1 MLNNN
6 SIMTKENKLN
16 VLKGFHNQ
24 LLGKVVMVV
33 CISGLFALGSCD
45 KDSNELIEPDPVTE
59 SVNDTIMPTYPGG
72 TPALMEFLQENIKY
86 PEQAEREGIEGRV
99 VATFIV
105 ELDGSVTNAKIA
117 LSVHPLLDAEVLRVV
132 SLMPN
137 WNPGKN
143 CGRVCYSM
151 PVTFRLRAENESAK
165 VKIQ

>member
-6 SIMTKENKLN
+6 STMTKENKLN

-24 LLGKVVMVV
+24 FLGKVVMVA

-72 TPALMEFLQENIKY
+72 TPALIEFLEGNLKY

-99 VATFIV
+99 VATFVV
-105 ELDGSVTNAKIA
+105 ELDGSVSNVEIA
-117 LSVHPLLDAEVLRVV
+117 LSVHPLLDAEALRVV

>member
-6 SIMTKENKLN
+6 STMTKENKLN

-24 LLGKVVMVV
+24 LLAKVVMVA

-45 KDSNELIEPDPVTE
+45 KDSDELIEPDPVTE
-59 SVNDTIMPTYPGG
+59 SATDTILPTYPGG
-72 TPALMEFLQENIKY
+72 TPALIEFLEGNLKY

-117 LSVHPLLDAEVLRVV
+117 LSVHPLLDAEALRVV

-143 CGRVCYSM
+143 CGRVRYSL
-151 PVTFRLRAENESAK
+151 PITFRLKTDNESAK

>member
-6 SIMTKENKLN
+6 STMTKENKLN

-24 LLGKVVMVV
+24 FLGKVVMVA

-45 KDSNELIEPDPVTE
+45 KDSDELIEPDPVTE
-59 SVNDTIMPTYPGG
+59 SANDTILPTYPGG
-72 TPALMEFLQENIKY
+72 TPALIEFLEGKLKY

-99 VATFIV
+99 VATFVV

>member
-6 SIMTKENKLN
+6 STMTKENKLN

-24 LLGKVVMVV
+24 FLGKVVMVA

-45 KDSNELIEPDPVTE
+45 KDSDELIEPDPVTE
-59 SVNDTIMPTYPGG
+59 SANDTILPTYPGG
-72 TPALMEFLQENIKY
+72 TPALIELLEGNLKY

-117 LSVHPLLDAEVLRVV
+117 LSVHPLLDAEALRVV

-143 CGRVCYSM
+143 CGRVRYSL
-151 PVTFRLRAENESAK
+151 PITFRLKTDNESAK

>member
-6 SIMTKENKLN
+6 STMTKENKLN

-24 LLGKVVMVV
+24 LLAKVVMVS

-45 KDSNELIEPDPVTE
+45 KDSDELIEPDPVTE
-59 SVNDTIMPTYPGG
+59 SANDTILPTYTGG
-72 TPALMEFLQENIKY
+72 TPALIEFLEGNLKY

-117 LSVHPLLDAEVLRVV
+117 LSVHPLLDAEALRVV

-143 CGRVCYSM
+143 CGRVRYSL
-151 PVTFRLRAENESAK
+151 PITFRLKTDNESAK

>member
-6 SIMTKENKLN
+6 STMTKENKLN
-16 VLKGFHNQ
+16 ILKGFHNQ
-24 LLGKVVMVV
+24 LLAKVVMVA

-45 KDSNELIEPDPVTE
+45 KDSDELIEPDPVTE
-59 SVNDTIMPTYPGG
+59 SVNDTILPTYPGG
-72 TPALMEFLQENIKY
+72 TPALMVFLQENIKY

-99 VATFIV
+99 VATFVV
-105 ELDGSVTNAKIA
+105 ELDGSVSDVRIA

-143 CGRVCYSM
+143 IGRVCYSL
-151 PVTFRLRAENESAK
+151 PITFRLKSDNDSAK